1 MPPHTTS
8 IRVRYA
14 ETDQMGI
21 VYYAN
26 YLVWMEVARVD
37 FCRAI
42 GFHYKDMELD
52 DGVLLAVAESHCRY
66 VSPARFDEEITIAT
80 TVPDVSRRLVSFSYE
95 MTCEGRKVAT
105 GQTRHIFLS
114 RQLRPMR
121 LPDKYAA
128 LFGIP

>member
-1 MPPHTTS
+1 
-8 IRVRYA
+8 
-14 ETDQMGI
+14 MGI

-66 VSPARFDEEITIAT
+66 VSPARFDEEITITT
-80 TVPDVSRRLVSFSYE
+80 TVPDVNRRFVSFNYE
-95 MTCEGRKVAT
+95 MTCGGRKVAA

-121 LPDKYAA
+121 LPDKYAT

>member
-1 MPPHTTS
+1 MPLHVST

-37 FCRAI
+37 LCRAI
-42 GFHYKDMELD
+42 GFHYKDMELE
-52 DGVLLAVAESHCRY
+52 DGVLLAVTESHCRY
-66 VSPARFDEEITIAT
+66 TSPARFDEEIKIAT
-80 TVPDVSRRLVSFSYE
+80 TIQDANRRFVSFGYE

-105 GQTRHIFLS
+105 GETRHIFLS
-114 RQLRPMR
+114 RQLRPIR
-121 LPDKYAA
+121 LPDKYAS
-128 LFGIP
+128 LFGIG